1 MGRLW
6 SDLGPIKKKKS
17 GPFSIT
23 LGLAAKKLAMPPAL
37 AFFEPEFTERDFFSG
52 LLPSFGF
59 SSFTEL
65 TEFDLTGSSEA
76 FLVLAKAPSNA
87 PVFFTY
93 FKCNSEISDD
103 FSNENLV
110 SPLSW
115 PSELLEWSWVG
126 QLQLLEWPKDS
137 LLPHAATIHKKH
149 QWKQL
154 QQIFMDCQCLQK
166 MAYLTR
172 LHGIFFEHLQV
183 NSI

>member
-1 MGRLW
+1 MCRCVSL
-6 SDLGPIKKKKS
+6 KKS

-37 AFFEPEFTERDFFSG
+37 AFFEPEFTESDFFSG

-110 SPLSW
+110 SPLS
-115 PSELLEWSWVG
+115 
-126 QLQLLEWPKDS
+126 
-137 LLPHAATIHKKH
+137 
-149 QWKQL
+149 
-154 QQIFMDCQCLQK
+154 
-166 MAYLTR
+166 
-172 LHGIFFEHLQV
+172 
-183 NSI
+183 